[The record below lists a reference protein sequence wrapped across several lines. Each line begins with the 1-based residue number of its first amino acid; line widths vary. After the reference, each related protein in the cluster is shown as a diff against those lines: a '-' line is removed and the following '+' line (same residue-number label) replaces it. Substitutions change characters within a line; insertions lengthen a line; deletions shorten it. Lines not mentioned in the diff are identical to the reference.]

1 MIYNK
6 IRIKGEN
13 MKKVL
18 RANIYFLI
26 ILIIEIF
33 GPYALRP
40 LYILLNVSDIRMILL
55 FNHLIL
61 FLIPAIIYLIFTK
74 ESVKDTLKLNKLHW
88 QETLLIIL
96 LAFVVQPVMTFFSL
110 ISTFF
115 FNNEVGSFIYE
126 ITSTPYILLLG
137 LVALLPSITEE
148 ITVRG
153 IVLSGYEN
161 KNKYVAAAITGLF
174 FGIFHL
180 DGQQFLYAV
189 VLGFIFALVV
199 RITNS
204 IYSSMI
210 MHFIINGTSVT
221 LAKISKIITESLP
234 IATEATDFSL
244 KNISSQEKISLI
256 VTYGFIAVVFSIFVF
271 LIIYGLEKIKLKR
284 TLVEGNR
291 LIEIEDSKEKVLNIP
306 FILIIIIYLLFMIP
320 NVIKG

>member
-1 MIYNK
+1 
-6 IRIKGEN
+6 

-18 RANIYFLI
+18 KANIYFLI
-26 ILIIEIF
+26 ILILEIL

-40 LYILLNVSDIRMILL
+40 IYAVLGIRDLRFILL
-55 FNHLIL
+55 FNHVIL
-61 FLIPAIIYLIFTK
+61 FLVPAIIYLLVTK
-74 ESVKDTLKLNKLHW
+74 SSFKIKLRLNKLHW
-88 QETLLIIL
+88 QDTLLIIL
-96 LAFVVQPVMTFFSL
+96 LAFIVQPVMTFLSL

-126 ITSTPYILLLG
+126 ISSTPYVLLLG

-180 DGQQFLYAV
+180 DAQQFLYAA
-189 VLGFIFALVV
+189 VLGFIFSLVV

-204 IYSSMI
+204 IYASMI

-221 LAKISKIITESLP
+221 LAKISKIITENLP
-234 IATEATDFSL
+234 MAMENTEFSL
-244 KNISSQEKISLI
+244 KNISSEEKLLLLI
-256 VTYGFIAVVFSIFVF
+256 TYGVIAIIFSIFVF
-271 LIIYGLEKIKLKR
+271 LIIYALEKIKAKR
-284 TLVEGNR
+284 SLIEGNS
-291 LIEIEDSKEKVLNIP
+291 LIETDKSKESILNIP
-306 FILIIIIYLLFMIP
+306 FILIIVIYIFFMIST
-320 NVIKG
+320 I

>member
-1 MIYNK
+1 
-6 IRIKGEN
+6 

-18 RANIYFLI
+18 KANIYFLI
-26 ILIIEIF
+26 ILILEIL

-40 LYILLNVSDIRMILL
+40 IYAVLGISDLRFILL
-55 FNHLIL
+55 FNHVIL
-61 FLIPAIIYLIFTK
+61 FLVPAIIYLLVTK
-74 ESVKDTLKLNKLHW
+74 SSFKNKLRLNKLHW
-88 QETLLIIL
+88 QDTLLIIL
-96 LAFVVQPVMTFFSL
+96 LAFVVQPVMTFLSL

-126 ITSTPYILLLG
+126 ISSTPYVLLLG

-180 DGQQFLYAV
+180 DAQQFLYAA
-189 VLGFIFALVV
+189 VLGFIFSLVV

-204 IYSSMI
+204 IYASMI

-221 LAKISKIITESLP
+221 LAKISKIITENLP
-234 IATEATDFSL
+234 MAIENTEFSL
-244 KNISSQEKISLI
+244 KNISSEEKLLLLI
-256 VTYGFIAVVFSIFVF
+256 TYGVIAIIFSIFVF
-271 LIIYGLEKIKLKR
+271 LIIYALEKIKAKR
-284 TLVEGNR
+284 SLIEGNS
-291 LIEIEDSKEKVLNIP
+291 LIQTDKSKEGILNIP
-306 FILIIIIYLLFMIP
+306 FILIIVIYIFFMIST
-320 NVIKG
+320 I

>member
-1 MIYNK
+1 MYHK
-6 IRIKGEN
+6 
-13 MKKVL
+13 
-18 RANIYFLI
+18 
-26 ILIIEIF
+26 
-33 GPYALRP
+33 
-40 LYILLNVSDIRMILL
+40 
-55 FNHLIL
+55 NHLIL
-61 FLIPAIIYLIFTK
+61 FLIPAIIYLLVSKSSIK
-74 ESVKDTLKLNKLHW
+74 ETLKLNKLHW
-88 QETLLIIL
+88 QDILLIIL
-96 LAFVVQPVMTFFSL
+96 LAFMVQPVMTFLSL

-126 ITSTPYILLLG
+126 IISTPYILLLG

-180 DGQQFLYAV
+180 DGQQFLYAT

-234 IATEATDFSL
+234 ISVETTEFSL
-244 KNISSQEKISLI
+244 NNIGSKEKLLLLI
-256 VTYGFIAVVFSIFVF
+256 TYGVIAIIFSVFVF
-271 LIIYGLEKIKLKR
+271 LIIYALEKLKAKR
-284 TLVEGNR
+284 KVIEGSTV
-291 LIEIEDSKEKVLNIP
+291 ITVEDSKENILNIP
-306 FILIIIIYLLFMIP
+306 FILIVIIYIIFMTLNIYGLG
-320 NVIKG
+320 V

>member
-1 MIYNK
+1 
-6 IRIKGEN
+6 

-18 RANIYFLI
+18 KANIYFLI
-26 ILIIEIF
+26 ILIIEIL

-40 LYILLNVSDIRMILL
+40 FYVALGISDIRLILL

-61 FLIPAIIYLIFTK
+61 FLVPAIIYLLVSKSSIK
-74 ESVKDTLKLNKLHW
+74 EILKLNKLHW
-88 QETLLIIL
+88 QDTLLIIL
-96 LAFVVQPVMTFFSL
+96 LAFIVQPVMTFLSL

-153 IVLSGYEN
+153 IVLSGYED
-161 KNKYVAAAITGLF
+161 KDKYVAAAITGLF

-180 DGQQFLYAV
+180 DGQQFLYAA

-210 MHFIINGTSVT
+210 LHFIINGTSVT

-234 IATEATDFSL
+234 ISVETTEFSL
-244 KNISSQEKISLI
+244 NKIGSEEKLLLLI
-256 VTYGFIAVVFSIFVF
+256 TYGVIAIIFSIFIF
-271 LIIYGLEKIKLKR
+271 LIIYALEKLRAKR
-284 TLVEGNR
+284 KVIEGNT
-291 LIEIEDSKEKVLNIP
+291 LINVENSKENILNIP
-306 FILIIIIYLLFMIP
+306 FVLIIIIYIIYMIISIY
-320 NVIKG
+320 NG

>member
-1 MIYNK
+1 M
-6 IRIKGEN
+6 
-13 MKKVL
+13 
-18 RANIYFLI
+18 
-26 ILIIEIF
+26 
-33 GPYALRP
+33 
-40 LYILLNVSDIRMILL
+40 

-61 FLIPAIIYLIFTK
+61 FLIPAIIYLLVSKSSIK
-74 ESVKDTLKLNKLHW
+74 ETLKLNKLHW
-88 QETLLIIL
+88 QDILLIIL
-96 LAFVVQPVMTFFSL
+96 LAFMVQPVMTFLSL

-126 ITSTPYILLLG
+126 IISTPYILLLG

-180 DGQQFLYAV
+180 DGQQFLYAT

-234 IATEATDFSL
+234 ISVETTEFSL
-244 KNISSQEKISLI
+244 NNIGSKEKLLLLI
-256 VTYGFIAVVFSIFVF
+256 TYGVIAIIFSVFVF
-271 LIIYGLEKIKLKR
+271 LIIYALEKLKAKR
-284 TLVEGNR
+284 KVIEGSTV
-291 LIEIEDSKEKVLNIP
+291 ITVEDSKENILNIP
-306 FILIIIIYLLFMIP
+306 FILIVIIYIIFMTLNIYGLG
-320 NVIKG
+320 V

>member
-1 MIYNK
+1 
-6 IRIKGEN
+6 

-18 RANIYFLI
+18 KANIYFLS
-26 ILIIEIF
+26 ILITEIL

-40 LYILLNVSDIRMILL
+40 IYIALGVSDIRLILL

-61 FLIPAIIYLIFTK
+61 FLIPAIIYLLVSKSSIK
-74 ESVKDTLKLNKLHW
+74 ETLKLNKLHW
-88 QETLLIIL
+88 QDILLIIL
-96 LAFVVQPVMTFFSL
+96 LAFMVQPVMTFLSL

-126 ITSTPYILLLG
+126 IISTPYILLLG

-180 DGQQFLYAV
+180 DGQQFLYAT

-234 IATEATDFSL
+234 ISVETTEFSL
-244 KNISSQEKISLI
+244 NNIGSKEKLLLLI
-256 VTYGFIAVVFSIFVF
+256 TYGVIAIIFSVFVF
-271 LIIYGLEKIKLKR
+271 LIIYALEKLKAKR
-284 TLVEGNR
+284 KVIEGSTV
-291 LIEIEDSKEKVLNIP
+291 ITVEDSKENILNIP
-306 FILIIIIYLLFMIP
+306 YILIVIIYIIFMTLNIYGLG
-320 NVIKG
+320 V

>member
-1 MIYNK
+1 
-6 IRIKGEN
+6 

-18 RANIYFLI
+18 KANIYFLS
-26 ILIIEIF
+26 ILIIEIL

-40 LYILLNVSDIRMILL
+40 IYIALGVSDIRLILL

-61 FLIPAIIYLIFTK
+61 FLIPAIIYLLVSKSSIK
-74 ESVKDTLKLNKLHW
+74 ETLKLNKLHW
-88 QETLLIIL
+88 QDILLIIL
-96 LAFVVQPVMTFFSL
+96 LAFMVQPVMTFLSL

-126 ITSTPYILLLG
+126 IISTPYILLLG

-148 ITVRG
+148 ITV
-153 IVLSGYEN
+153 
-161 KNKYVAAAITGLF
+161 LF

-180 DGQQFLYAV
+180 DGQQFLYAT

-234 IATEATDFSL
+234 ISVETTEFSL
-244 KNISSQEKISLI
+244 NNIGSKEKLLLLI
-256 VTYGFIAVVFSIFVF
+256 TYGVIAIIFSVFVF
-271 LIIYGLEKIKLKR
+271 LIIYALEKLKAKR
-284 TLVEGNR
+284 KVIEGSTV
-291 LIEIEDSKEKVLNIP
+291 ITVEDSKENILNIP
-306 FILIIIIYLLFMIP
+306 FILIVIIYIIFMTLNIYGLG
-320 NVIKG
+320 V